1 MMMIEVSNGAND
13 ANGAQKIS
21 SSDAEVSC
29 IIQLT
34 FIHVQTDLRGF
45 IPAVVG

>member
-21 SSDAEVSC
+21 SPDAEVSC
-29 IIQLT
+29 TIQLT
-34 FIHVQTDLRGF
+34 FIHAQPHLRGF

>member
-13 ANGAQKIS
+13 TQKIS
-21 SSDAEVSC
+21 NSDADVSC

-34 FIHVQTDLRGF
+34 FIYVQTDLRGF